1 MKRPF
6 HIFFVVLFIFISP
19 LIVGFQYNRSDVTL
33 KQGIF
38 LVAKPELMD
47 PNFIHTVILLVSY
60 GKDGALGLIINRPA
74 GIDLEKA
81 LPDVKEIK
89 NMQHPLFLGGPV
101 NQDSLCILFTSDKTL
116 KETQK
121 VFDYV
126 YFTCVKDSI
135 IPILKK
141 HDKEN
146 NVRVYAGISA
156 WAPGQLEQEI
166 KRGAWIT
173 REANQ
178 DSIFSEEP
186 LSIWPSIY
194 KIPEEWLI

>member
-6 HIFFVVLFIFISP
+6 HIFLVVLFIFISP

-38 LVAKPELMD
+38 LAAKPELMD

-74 GIDLEKA
+74 GMYLEKV
-81 LPDVKEIK
+81 LPDAEEIED
-89 NMQHPLFLGGPV
+89 MSHPLFLGGPV
-101 NQDSLCILFTSDKTL
+101 NQNSLCILFTSDDTV

-121 VFDYV
+121 IFDDI
-126 YFTCVKDSI
+126 YFTCIKDAI

-141 HDKEN
+141 HEKN
-146 NVRVYAGISA
+146 KKVRVYAGISA

-194 KIPEEWLI
+194 KIPEELLI

>member
-6 HIFFVVLFIFISP
+6 HIFLVVLFIFISP

-38 LVAKPELMD
+38 LAAKPELMD
-47 PNFIHTVILLVSY
+47 PNFIHSVILLVSY

-74 GIDLEKA
+74 GIDLEKV

-101 NQDSLCILFTSDKTL
+101 NQERLCILFTFDKTL

-121 VFDYV
+121 VF
-126 YFTCVKDSI
+126 
-135 IPILKK
+135 
-141 HDKEN
+141 E
-146 NVRVYAGISA
+146 AISF
-156 WAPGQLEQEI
+156 PCG
-166 KRGAWIT
+166 
-173 REANQ
+173 
-178 DSIFSEEP
+178 S
-186 LSIWPSIY
+186 
-194 KIPEEWLI
+194 